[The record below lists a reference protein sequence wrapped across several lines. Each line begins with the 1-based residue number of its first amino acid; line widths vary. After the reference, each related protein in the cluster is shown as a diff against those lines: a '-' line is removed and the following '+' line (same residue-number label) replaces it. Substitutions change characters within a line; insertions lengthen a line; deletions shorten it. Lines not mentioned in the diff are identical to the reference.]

1 MQIVFINKCKS
12 CEISNQIFFNVIF
25 SIFENERQTCY
36 YINIV
41 KKKVFSGA
49 ISHGAFNEPDA
60 YLESSQTSKT
70 ERFSIEGVNYFL

>member
-12 CEISNQIFFNVIF
+12 CEINNQIFFNVIF

-41 KKKVFSGA
+41 KKK
-49 ISHGAFNEPDA
+49 
-60 YLESSQTSKT
+60 YLVVLFRMVHLMNQM
-70 ERFSIEGVNYFL
+70 RI